1 MQSIWAGN
9 LGRCVQHFPTCW
21 VVQETN
27 IDLNHFVVLMEFLI
41 IDQHWLRI
49 LLKSARQFS
58 ETLFK
63 GNFLESDDFKGAF
76 WAIFLSVFFNFS
88 SKTIL
93 VPFEW
98 SKKKPQKNGK
108 FSNYHLNIFWNVCSY
123 LKFVTCKSAWRRLKR
138 VDRKLKIQHFEWQG
152 PCSKHIFWVTNDVS
166 LPQKST
172 KRGKNLKSDFL

>member
-98 SKKKPQKNGK
+98 SKKTLKRMESLAIIIWISFEMFAHIWSLWHAKVPGGGWKELTGNWK
-108 FSNYHLNIFWNVCSY
+108 FNILSDKVLVRSTFFGSRMMF
-123 LKFVTCKSAWRRLKR
+123 LTCK
-138 VDRKLKIQHFEWQG
+138 E
-152 PCSKHIFWVTNDVS
+152 
-166 LPQKST
+166 
-172 KRGKNLKSDFL
+172 